1 MSIAC
6 PVLEMRAMAA
16 LMIPQPSSTYG
27 INGDAFLKQGWDRT
41 QPLTVD
47 RISNHILY
55 NYALPGALPSCP
67 THVQGMVIPLDAR
80 LLPAPGSFDVADA
93 CPVMFPYK
101 DEMDFKSVVPDDD
114 MINGYLLTDWGN
126 MLSLTEADPVGLLK
140 HLPKEMDQV
149 AHRQRAIQWECP
161 IQMDVSTS
169 SYVDAKKRQ
178 VTHTPTPYPD
188 PRALSQPYP
197 NPRITIGRTAT
208 PSLSCNGGT
217 CSPSCAT
224 TTTDGSILM
233 STQPRCAP
241 LCCAPLCCAPL
252 HTTTTTSR

>member
-1 MSIAC
+1 
-6 PVLEMRAMAA
+6 
-16 LMIPQPSSTYG
+16 
-27 INGDAFLKQGWDRT
+27 
-41 QPLTVD
+41 
-47 RISNHILY
+47 
-55 NYALPGALPSCP
+55 
-67 THVQGMVIPLDAR
+67 
-80 LLPAPGSFDVADA
+80 
-93 CPVMFPYK
+93 
-101 DEMDFKSVVPDDD
+101 
-114 MINGYLLTDWGN
+114 

-252 HTTTTTSR
+252 CCAPLCCAPLCCAPLCCAPPVLCPPVLCPPAHNYYYIPMTTQPR